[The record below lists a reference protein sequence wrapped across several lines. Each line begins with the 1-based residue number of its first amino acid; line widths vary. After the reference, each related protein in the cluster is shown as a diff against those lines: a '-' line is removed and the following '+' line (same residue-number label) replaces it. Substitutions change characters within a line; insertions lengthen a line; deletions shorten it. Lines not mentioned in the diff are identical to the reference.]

1 MRKGICCGCSHVM
14 DCQNNPCTSPE
25 MQQPS
30 TAPLGTEHSYH
41 RNVVLTWSRLCMLLF
56 YYKIL
61 IQTYL
66 IAPYYLK
73 LFKES
78 KGHKKIQISGIS
90 ASIILML
97 TVTELLDVSMELGC
111 SLARVLISS
120 QGHVVTKETLS

>member
-1 MRKGICCGCSHVM
+1 
-14 DCQNNPCTSPE
+14 
-25 MQQPS
+25 
-30 TAPLGTEHSYH
+30 
-41 RNVVLTWSRLCMLLF
+41 MLLF

-61 IQTYL
+61 IKTYL

-73 LFKES
+73 LCKES
-78 KGHKKIQISGIS
+78 KGHKKIHISGIS

-120 QGHVVTKETLS
+120 QGHMVTKETLS